1 MASWRKVIQMD
12 LNDLAD
18 RYVAV
23 WNERDPEKRRRQIA
37 DLWIPQ
43 GEHYVES
50 QKAIGYEELER
61 RVRESQRFEFVPDRR
76 EEFLERLQYVLAE
89 MKSEPTYY
97 EAILHRDPQFENIFM
112 LYETWESHDDVV
124 NEQLNRPYRRA
135 WHDALPRILEGERE
149 ICVWEPIKVDRK
161 RL

>member
-1 MASWRKVIQMD
+1 MD

-50 QKAIGYEELER
+50 QKAIGYEELGR
-61 RVRESQRFEFVPDRR
+61 RVRESQRFELGPTDGRSFWSVFSMYWRR
-76 EEFLERLQYVLAE
+76 
-89 MKSEPTYY
+89 
-97 EAILHRDPQFENIFM
+97 
-112 LYETWESHDDVV
+112 
-124 NEQLNRPYRRA
+124 
-135 WHDALPRILEGERE
+135 
-149 ICVWEPIKVDRK
+149 
-161 RL
+161 

>member
-1 MASWRKVIQMD
+1 MPVTYVITF
-12 LNDLAD
+12 
-18 RYVAV
+18 
-23 WNERDPEKRRRQIA
+23 
-37 DLWIPQ
+37 
-43 GEHYVES
+43 
-50 QKAIGYEELER
+50 
-61 RVRESQRFEFVPDRR
+61 RVVPDRR

-135 WHDALPRILEGERE
+135 WHDALAPLVTGLRAITNEQAEAAASLNTFETDYRRNGQRQWQAFLEAFPQGERLAAGR
-149 ICVWEPIKVDRK
+149 PRYAAY
-161 RL
+161 LPGH